1 MWPNLFCFFHNIC
14 IITQTTLKQIEWQI
28 VWLRVLK
35 SGGAGSATQTQKSKI
50 ETIGGALSEQCT
62 VLYTMLGTR
71 HKLLRQSD
79 TVLNV
84 Y

>member
-35 SGGAGSATQTQKSKI
+35 SGGAGSA
-50 ETIGGALSEQCT
+50 EEQNRDHRRGTFRT
-62 VLYTMLGTR
+62 VYTMLGTR